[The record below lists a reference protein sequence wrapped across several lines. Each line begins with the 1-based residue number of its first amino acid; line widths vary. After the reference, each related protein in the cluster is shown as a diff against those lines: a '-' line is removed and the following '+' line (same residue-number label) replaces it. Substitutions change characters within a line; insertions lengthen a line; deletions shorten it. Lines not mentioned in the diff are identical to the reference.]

1 MRYLLIFLFMM
12 NTAFAQEYCPPPL
25 ELPKMPTTTSIPVL
39 EHPPVVVFPEETAR
53 KLREE
58 WVKSFYVKK
67 VVGSLIHITALKD
80 LRVRTETT
88 NTSMMAGDRKSF
100 FKWDKIEILVG
111 DGNWVIINHAQK
123 RRIRKSK
130 VILPPRIHYGEEGI

>member
-1 MRYLLIFLFMM
+1 MRYLFALLFMM

-25 ELPKMPTTTSIPVL
+25 ELPKLPDNTSMPVL
-39 EHPPVVVFPEETAR
+39 ELPPVVVFPEETAR

-58 WVKSFYVKK
+58 WIKSFYTKK

-88 NTSMMAGDRKSF
+88 NTSMRAGDRKSF
-100 FKWDKIEILVG
+100 FKWEKIEILVG
-111 DGNWVIINHAQK
+111 DGNWAIINHAQK
-123 RRIRKSK
+123 RRIRKPK
-130 VILPPRIHYGEEGI
+130 VTLPPRIHYEEDGI